1 METYKT
7 LTNNL
12 LLNRDQDIA
21 HKIIRRIFWPRLSGN
36 VLTMVAFWAVMSE
49 LYPES
54 TYWPWLVA
62 QPIVVSLLT
71 ALHVKMSKNPI
82 RAEQINLLADG
93 FPLGVW
99 IVFMQF
105 NLLPSALLITLV
117 TMNNMAFGGPKSLVY
132 SLILIS
138 LGILSGVILWGVEVN
153 VAASERVLF
162 ATIPIMVYYP
172 ILMSTLLYNYSRKLR
187 RQKTQLRHLST
198 QDDLSGLYNRRYWTL
213 AVESWLEQEQ
223 VGTLLMLDLDHFKAI
238 NDQLGHATG
247 DAVLQCTGALLR
259 DQMRSGDIVGR
270 LGGEEFGVLLPN
282 TLGEDSKHIA
292 ERLRIKVAEETASLC
307 HPLRCTVSIGMAERL
322 PSDTSLQ
329 AWLSRADRALYAAKA
344 HGRNRVTLALE

>member
-1 METYKT
+1 METSKT

-54 TYWPWLVA
+54 SYWPWLVA

-71 ALHVKMSKNPI
+71 ALHVKLSKNPI

-93 FPLGVW
+93 FPLGIW
-99 IVFMQF
+99 IVFMKF

-132 SLILIS
+132 ALVLIS
-138 LGILSGVILWGVEVN
+138 LGILSGVLLWGVEVN
-153 VAASERVLF
+153 FAASERVLF
-162 ATIPIMVYYP
+162 STLPIMVYYP

-187 RQKTQLRHLST
+187 KQKAQLQHLST

-213 AVESWLEQEQ
+213 AAETWLEQAQ
-223 VGTLLMLDLDHFKAI
+223 MGTLLMLDLDHFKTI

-247 DAVLQCTGALLR
+247 DAVLQRTGKLLR
-259 DQMRSGDIVGR
+259 DQMRNGDIVGR

-282 TLGEDSKHIA
+282 TTSEEALLIA
-292 ERLRIKVAEETASLC
+292 ERLRIKIDEKTAALC
-307 HPLRCTVSIGMAERL
+307 QPLRCTVSIGVAERR
-322 PSDTSLQ
+322 PSDISLQ
-329 AWLSRADRALYAAKA
+329 AWLVRADRALYAAKDQ
-344 HGRNRVTLALE
+344 GRNQVALAVE